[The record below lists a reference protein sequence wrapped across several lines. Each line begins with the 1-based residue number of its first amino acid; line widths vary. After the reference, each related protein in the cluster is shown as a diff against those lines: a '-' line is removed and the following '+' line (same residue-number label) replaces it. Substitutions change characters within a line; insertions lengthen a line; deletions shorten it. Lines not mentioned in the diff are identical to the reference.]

1 MRSHVTCPNPTCGAK
16 LPSDMGRCPICR
28 TPVAELVVKKDG
40 AAEMP
45 ASVSAEGRELV
56 AAPLAQGE
64 PEATTDRP
72 PRSLKEYGG
81 IPRHSYIIY
90 SIGIGTLWMIVSFR
104 QQGPAA
110 AWLVHVLGL
119 GAAFCVT
126 VPRLHNLGMSG
137 LWSLLLL
144 VPIVNI
150 LLTVRCSAFPE
161 GYADHRQLDLAA
173 RVILGCILALLV
185 IPLGLVMVL
194 GVLSRFR

>member
-1 MRSHVTCPNPTCGAK
+1 
-16 LPSDMGRCPICR
+16 
-28 TPVAELVVKKDG
+28 
-40 AAEMP
+40 MP

-56 AAPLAQGE
+56 AAPLAQAE

-72 PRSLKEYGG
+72 PHSLKEYGG

-90 SIGIGTLWMIVSFR
+90 SIGIGTFWMIESFR
-104 QQGPAA
+104 QQGLAA
-110 AWLVHVLGL
+110 AWLVAVLGL

-137 LWSLLLL
+137 WWSLLLL
-144 VPIVNI
+144 VPILNI

>member
-1 MRSHVTCPNPTCGAK
+1 
-16 LPSDMGRCPICR
+16 MGRCPICR
-28 TPVAELVVKKDG
+28 TPLAELIVKEDG
-40 AAEMP
+40 GAGTP
-45 ASVSAEGRELV
+45 ASVSGKGGERV
-56 AAPLAQGE
+56 AVSLAQGE

-72 PRSLKEYGG
+72 PYSLREYGG

-90 SIGIGTLWMIVSFR
+90 SIAISVLWMIVSFR
-104 QQGPAA
+104 PQGLAP
-110 AWLVHVLGL
+110 AWLVDVLGL

-137 LWSLLLL
+137 WWSLALL

-173 RVILGCILALLV
+173 RVILGCILALFV

>member
-28 TPVAELVVKKDG
+28 TPVAELVVGKDG
-40 AAEMP
+40 GAEMP
-45 ASVSAEGRELV
+45 ASVSGKGGELV
-56 AAPLAQGE
+56 AASLAQGE
-64 PEATTDRP
+64 PEATTDWP
-72 PRSLKEYGG
+72 PHSIKEYGG
-81 IPRHSYIIY
+81 IPRHSYIIW
-90 SIGIGTLWMIVSFR
+90 SIAIGTLWMIESFR
-104 QQGPAA
+104 PQSLAPP
-110 AWLVHVLGL
+110 WLVAVLGI
-119 GAAFCVT
+119 GATFCVT
-126 VPRLHNLGMSG
+126 VPRLHNVGVSG
-137 LWSLLLL
+137 WWSLLLL

-161 GYADHRQLDLAA
+161 GYADHQQLDLAA